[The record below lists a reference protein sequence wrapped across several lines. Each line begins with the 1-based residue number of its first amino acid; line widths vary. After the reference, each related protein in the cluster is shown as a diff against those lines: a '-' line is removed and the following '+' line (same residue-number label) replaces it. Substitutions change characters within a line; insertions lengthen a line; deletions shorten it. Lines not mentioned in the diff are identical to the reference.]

1 MQLYSLLTGLCEM
14 NLDMIEYKAMCCTF
28 STTSIQQLWIGA
40 SKGTLLFYDLPGTP
54 CFHIRPTRIFYLESF
69 TSVPVQPPVQCVG
82 HLSGRAGCFYDEFYG
97 RDDESVKGMTIMTQA
112 GKVWVLEGCSVENTV
127 APLDFFTTNKQVIQ
141 MESCYDVRVVDI
153 TTSTLPDV
161 STGSPLNKGQKTHI
175 VACLLVSS
183 KADPVRVSRFLLH
196 RRDGRWVGVLLT
208 EFSGHS
214 VIMSL
219 PRPVAAYIP
228 DTDNPSSR
236 RLERGDFREG
246 IEDDLKTD
254 RYRYRN
260 TLVVGCP
267 ESSGFMRVWVESLR
281 NKFEFI
287 MDAVMED
294 YRIQVPSQ
302 VLSMTFINP
311 VKDSNLCD
319 VIDLRSG
326 EGAGTGGGTGV
337 GVGIGVG
344 IGAGRQ
350 GWCGSVFGSWPG
362 KGVETGVAVST
373 AAVTDINKKN
383 GNVILRILATTPESV
398 YLYSMTMLEYDHFV
412 TLNRNREGSNVVMN
426 VENPAPSF

>member
-1 MQLYSLLTGLCEM
+1 M
-14 NLDMIEYKAMCCTF
+14 NLDMIEFKAMCCTF
-28 STTSIQQLWIGA
+28 STTSIQQLWVGA

-69 TSVPVQPPVQCVG
+69 TDVPVQPPVQCVS
-82 HLSGRAGCFYDEFYG
+82 HLSGRAGCFYYESAGVDG
-97 RDDESVKGMTIMTQA
+97 MDDESVEGMTIMAQA
-112 GKVWVLEGCSVENTV
+112 GKVWVLEGCNVDNTV
-127 APLDFFTTNKQVIQ
+127 APLDFVSTNNQVMQ
-141 MESCYDVRVVDI
+141 MDSCYDVRVVDI
-153 TTSTLPDV
+153 TTLP
-161 STGSPLNKGQKTHI
+161 SNREQSHI

-228 DTDNPSSR
+228 NTDDQSGR
-236 RLERGDFREG
+236 RLERGDFRYG

-260 TLVVGCP
+260 TLVIGCP

-281 NKFEFI
+281 NRNEFNS
-287 MDAVMED
+287 DAVMED

-302 VLSMTFINP
+302 VLSMTFLNP
-311 VKDSNLCD
+311 VKDSNSCD

-326 EGAGTGGGTGV
+326 EGAEAGGGSV
-337 GVGIGVG
+337 V
-344 IGAGRQ
+344 GAGRQ
-350 GWCGSVFGSWPG
+350 GWCESVIGSWPG
-362 KGVETGVAVST
+362 KGLETGVATST
-373 AAVTDINKKN
+373 PAAVTDTNKKN

-398 YLYSMTMLEYDHFV
+398 YLYTMTMLEYDHFIK
-412 TLNRNREGSNVVMN
+412 LNRNREGSNVQKQL
-426 VENPAPSF
+426 